1 MATKKSTATGAAKSA
16 PKTKAAAKPRT
27 RAKAKKSAKAKAP
40 AYLKKDV
47 TQFVVGTNDYR
58 QLVQDHN
65 ELFKTA
71 WNPWRVR
78 PQVFFTLWEGLRKH
92 YGVK

>member
-1 MATKKSTATGAAKSA
+1 MAKKTKATGASKSA
-16 PKTKAAAKPRT
+16 PKPKAASKPR
-27 RAKAKKSAKAKAP
+27 AKKKPAKKVP
-40 AYLKKDV
+40 AYLRKHV
-47 TQFVVGTNDYR
+47 TDFVVGTEDYR
-58 QLVQDHN
+58 KLVQDHN
-65 ELFKTA
+65 DLFKTA